1 MCTSSSSATV
11 AVGVALCPAHST
23 EHTARSSRRSL
34 MRRNGRNRKKCSMLL
49 SELGAVFEPRYLCA
63 LIYHLSRV
71 PHTLDTLQNRW
82 SLYIYTRTHLCVCR
96 CACAIASQI
105 EFPQLK
111 RLRAA
116 TVRANK
122 RHRDCAGNASGENG
136 AAAHKSDSLWRFV
149 SQLRQHK
156 RSSNNAQPSCFDC
169 PRCTPLSAA
178 RKSS

>member
-1 MCTSSSSATV
+1 MTFLRLSKAASHGPAAPAPLKVLRRALARHFWLCQMAGNLLQRLNESVTLKWTTGLFMCTSSSSATV
-11 AVGVALCPAHST
+11 AVAVALFPAHST

-105 EFPQLK
+105 EFPQL
-111 RLRAA
+111 
-116 TVRANK
+116 NQ
-122 RHRDCAGNASGENG
+122 S
-136 AAAHKSDSLWRFV
+136 
-149 SQLRQHK
+149 
-156 RSSNNAQPSCFDC
+156 
-169 PRCTPLSAA
+169 
-178 RKSS
+178 